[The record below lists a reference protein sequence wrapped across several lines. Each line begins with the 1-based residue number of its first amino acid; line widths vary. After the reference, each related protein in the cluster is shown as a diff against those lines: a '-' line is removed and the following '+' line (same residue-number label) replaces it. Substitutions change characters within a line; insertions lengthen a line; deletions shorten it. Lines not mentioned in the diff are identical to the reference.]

1 MNIVLFM
8 LLLLAG
14 MGIYCT
20 QKAID
25 LRAGQFRSTEEVLYL
40 PSGKVI
46 KTLSLGYSGLMAD
59 VYWMRAVQYYGE
71 KRLKNEKRFDLLDP
85 LIDIAT
91 TLDPQLIHAYRF
103 GAIFLSE
110 QSPVGAE
117 QPEKAVALL
126 KLGIERN
133 PDEWPL
139 YRDLGF
145 VYYWYLQDYKRGAE
159 AFLEGSKNPKSAA
172 WMKTFAAELL
182 AKGGSRESA
191 RFLWQQ
197 FYDTADNEQMK
208 RNAREN
214 LLRLQALDEIDILTD
229 FIIKV
234 EAKLGRPVQSIDEI
248 VELGLIKHHPLDPK
262 GLTYIYDPQTRTVQ
276 LSPES
281 TVRRF

>member
-1 MNIVLFM
+1 MNIVLLI

-14 MGIYCT
+14 SGVYWS

-25 LRAGQFRSTEEVLYL
+25 ASVGQFRSTEEVLYL

-46 KTLSLGYSGLMAD
+46 KTLSLGHSGLLAD

-71 KRLKNEKRFDLLDP
+71 KRLKNEKCFDLLDP
-85 LIDIAT
+85 LIGIAT

-110 QSPVGAE
+110 QMPIGAE
-117 QPEKAVALL
+117 QPEKAVSLL

-133 PDEWPL
+133 PNEWQL

-145 VYYWYLQDYKRGAE
+145 VYYWYLQDYKKAAE
-159 AFLEGSKNPKSAA
+159 AFLEGSKNPNSAP

-214 LLRLQALDEIDILTD
+214 LIRLQALDQIDILQE
-229 FIIKV
+229 FISKV
-234 EAKLGRPVQSIDEI
+234 EAKFGRPVQSIDEL
-248 VELGLIKHHPLDPK
+248 VKLGLFRQHPLDPK
-262 GLTYIYDPQTRTVQ
+262 GFTYVYDPQTRRVQ

>member
-1 MNIVLFM
+1 MNVVLLM

-14 MGIYCT
+14 SGVYWS
-20 QKAID
+20 QRAID
-25 LRAGQFRSTEEVLYL
+25 ARVGQFRSTEEVLYL

-46 KTLSLGYSGLMAD
+46 KTLSLGHSGLLAD
-59 VYWMRAVQYYGE
+59 VYWMRAVQYYGG

-85 LIDIAT
+85 LIGIAT

-110 QSPVGAE
+110 QMPIGAE
-117 QPEKAVALL
+117 QPEKAVSLL

-133 PDEWPL
+133 PNEWQL

-145 VYYWYLQDYKRGAE
+145 VYYWYLQDYKKAAE
-159 AFLEGSKNPKSAA
+159 AFLEGSKNPNSAD

-214 LLRLQALDEIDILTD
+214 LIRLQALNEMDILQE
-229 FIIKV
+229 FISKV
-234 EAKLGRPVQSIDEI
+234 EAKFGRPVQSIDEL
-248 VELGLIKHHPLDPK
+248 VKLGLFRQHPLDPK
-262 GLTYIYDPQTRTVQ
+262 GFTYVYDPQTRRVQ